1 MTLLIPA
8 LGLCAAWA
16 GLTLLDDAPGP
27 AGALLFIAA
36 VAALSTA
43 RLLTSHETTP
53 PRPGRVSGAMRGLLR
68 AARRPGP
75 EAPTCPDIPAGSVVD
90 AQAWGTPTDAPD
102 PADSSWGRI
111 DTPPRAGPAATATPG
126 PSRPS
131 RPRPRRRRAGRGTS
145 PPTRYGDD
153 GPCHA
158 DPTNATSPRSSAPS
172 PKAADTPGS
181 PW

>member
-16 GLTLLDDAPGP
+16 GLTLLDDSPGP

-102 PADSSWGRI
+102 PDDSSWGRI
-111 DTPPRAGPAATATPG
+111 DTPPSPARPG
-126 PSRPS
+126 SDGNPWAQPTQ
-131 RPRPRRRRAGRGTS
+131 PTQPTQPA
-145 PPTRYGDD
+145 PP
-153 GPCHA
+153 
-158 DPTNATSPRSSAPS
+158 APS
-172 PKAADTPGS
+172 PGG
-181 PW
+181 PWDQPSHPVWG